1 MARMVPFA
9 RGQIQQRHSK
19 VLISMAVYGLR
30 SRGKYC
36 KSDVEG
42 EAQLWLCDGNEGQL
56 KVLDFLHWFHWKCG
70 DHKQAGITE
79 IMWPGGGNPQTAVSV
94 IFLHLPSHPGYR
106 QRPIC
111 FKSSTSKKKKKKSP
125 AQKRQGCLPLPGA
138 MISVLMKTSE
148 GLILSHTHRHSFH
161 SGLIAR
167 ESDALRCTGDAEFVW
182 MIVTALISFI
192 SKISRSN

>member
-1 MARMVPFA
+1 MPGDKFN
-9 RGQIQQRHSK
+9 RGIPKCS
-19 VLISMAVYGLR
+19 LA
-30 SRGKYC
+30 
-36 KSDVEG
+36 
-42 EAQLWLCDGNEGQL
+42 WLCTACAAGENTVRVTWREKHSCDSVMAMKASSKSWIFFTGFTGNVEITNKLESQKSCGLAEEIPKQL
-56 KVLDFLHWFHWKCG
+56 FRSFSCIFPHTLATGKGLSASNH
-70 DHKQAGITE
+70 
-79 IMWPGGGNPQTAVSV
+79 PPQ
-94 IFLHLPSHPGYR
+94 
-106 QRPIC
+106 
-111 FKSSTSKKKKKKSP
+111 KKKKKKSP

-167 ESDALRCTGDAEFVW
+167 ESDALSCTGDAEFVW